1 MAKKVNRTKIIL
13 VSALFAIIFMPSF
26 VKYQYLL
33 YKNRSLEE
41 RIKFLTEDN
50 KRLEKERM
58 RLETDISYIEKTARE
73 AMGVVRK
80 GEIVIKD
87 TQVKR

>member
-13 VSALFAIIFMPSF
+13 VSALFAIIFLPSF
-26 VKYQYLL
+26 VKYQSLL
-33 YKNRSLEE
+33 YKNMSLEE
-41 RIKFLTEDN
+41 KIKFLTEDN

>member
-13 VSALFAIIFMPSF
+13 VSALFAIIFLPSF
-26 VKYQYLL
+26 VKYQSLL

>member
-13 VSALFAIIFMPSF
+13 VSALFAIIFLPSF
-26 VKYQYLL
+26 VKYQSLL

-58 RLETDISYIEKTARE
+58 RLETDI
-73 AMGVVRK
+73 
-80 GEIVIKD
+80 
-87 TQVKR
+87 

>member
-13 VSALFAIIFMPSF
+13 VSALFAIIFLPSF
-26 VKYQYLL
+26 VKYQSIL